1 MGENVANYFN
11 NMTADTT
18 PIEFEKVCL
27 QLLEKTSDFSTLKD
41 VHMEHNKICQ
51 TFDGTYQIDGY
62 I

>member
-27 QLLEKTSDFSTLKD
+27 QLLEKTSDFSTLKN
-41 VHMEHNKICQ
+41 VHMEHIK
-51 TFDGTYQIDGY
+51 
-62 I
+62 